1 MSAVETLQQTVAR
14 SRGRLL
20 AFFFLATMFSV
31 SFQNVYWD
39 VAGRVNLADVLALLF
54 LVAFVAGRIGERDG
68 RVPRTTL
75 AVLGFGLALL
85 IVYLVGFFNL
95 ETKQAL
101 SLYGKGLTKFLI
113 HFAFLAAGIAYLARR
128 SERFYWR
135 TLGWFIAGFAANA
148 GYGLLQLVATLGGR
162 NLDALVLNPITGG
175 AASINI
181 WGAVGESSVYR
192 VNALTGDAN
201 HLGVMLVVPLLL
213 LTPIYLRLERSHRLR
228 VPLAVLLGFLLIVE
242 LATLSRSGLLGLV
255 IGAAILA
262 VVYRPLLA
270 SRALLVPL
278 GAVAALLAVVVV
290 RRLDYFS
297 NVLNAR
303 LQTSDTSSTLHF
315 QVYDFIPQTIHA
327 YPLFGF
333 GLNTFSVYFEFVTG
347 RTQWGAHSYYVA
359 TVVETGLV
367 GTVVFVLFLVY
378 LFQRLGVAR
387 RVGRSLAAVGD
398 PVAARVRPLAWGLTA
413 ALAGTIAAN
422 AFYLT
427 MQFYYFYALALLA
440 LAAPVIFGRRV
451 APR

>member
-1 MSAVETLQQTVAR
+1 VSAHPTLQQTVAK
-14 SRGRLL
+14 SRGRAAGFL
-20 AFFFLATMFSV
+20 FLATVFSV
-31 SFQNVYWD
+31 SFQNVYWN

-54 LVAFVAGRIGERDG
+54 IVAFLAGRISLRDA
-68 RVPRTTL
+68 RVPPTTA
-75 AVLGFGLALL
+75 AVLAFAAALL
-85 IVYLVGFFNL
+85 VVYLLGFFNL

-101 SLYGKGLTKFLI
+101 SLYEKGLTKFLI
-113 HFAFLAAGIAYLARR
+113 HFAFLAAGVAYLARR
-128 SERFYWR
+128 SERFYWK
-135 TLGWFIAGFAANA
+135 TFGWFIAGFAANA
-148 GYGLLQLVATLGGR
+148 GYGVLQLVAKVAGR

-181 WGAVGESSVYR
+181 WGAVGQSSVYR

-213 LTPIYLRLERSHRLR
+213 LTPIYLRLERGHRLR
-228 VPLAVLLGFLLIVE
+228 VPLAVLLSFLLLVE
-242 LATLSRSGLLGLV
+242 ISTLSRSGLLGLV
-255 IGAAILA
+255 AGGVLLA
-262 VVYRPLLA
+262 VVYRRQIA

-278 GAVAALLAVVVV
+278 AGVGAVLAFVVT

-297 NVLNAR
+297 NVLHAR

-327 YPLFGF
+327 HPLFGF

-347 RTQWGAHSYYVA
+347 RTRWGAHSYYVA
-359 TVVETGLV
+359 TVVESGLV
-367 GTVVFVLFLVY
+367 GSILFALFLVY
-378 LFQRLGVAR
+378 LFRRLGVAR
-387 RVGRSLAAVGD
+387 KIGRALAAAGD

-413 ALAGTIAAN
+413 ALVGTIAAN

-440 LAAPVIFGRRV
+440 LTAPIVFGRRL
-451 APR
+451 AR